1 MTILEYQK
9 AQNTVLDK
17 EQVEQAWIAMGQAC
31 RSRLL
36 AIPVK
41 VTPLL
46 DGKGKMER
54 KKLLEDYIY
63 EALKEL
69 SQTKPADI
77 NSQSNETETAP
88 SEDKKPAVKEKDQQS
103 TGKKKGRPKKKEG
116 EIFK

>member
-88 SEDKKPAVKEKDQQS
+88 SEDKKPAVKETERHA
-103 TGKKKGRPKKKEG
+103 TGGKKGRSREKRSK
-116 EIFK
+116 IS